1 MNDIYIII
9 IIILFILGNNYTIKI
24 AALNYIFLQKK
35 NQKLRDETNGSIPR
49 AAILITD

>member
-1 MNDIYIII
+1 MIYIYII

-35 NQKLRDETNGSIPR
+35 NQKLRNETNRSIP
-49 AAILITD
+49 AILITD